1 LKYQQIMINDHN
13 MLKKLTWITDY
24 EVTRIKQSDDL
35 LTHFAL
41 LSYCDPVT
49 SEDVIKEIKC
59 QKLWMME
66 LISLRKAI
74 LEN

>member
-1 LKYQQIMINDHN
+1 
-13 MLKKLTWITDY
+13 
-24 EVTRIKQSDDL
+24 
-35 LTHFAL
+35 
-41 LSYCDPVT
+41 VT